1 VKDEADVAVV
11 GAGLAGLSAAAAVTE
26 GGRSALVLE
35 ARDRVGG
42 RVLNHDLG
50 EGKVVEVG
58 GQWIGPTQ
66 DRMYALVRD
75 LGLSTFPT
83 YDSGDSLALLG
94 GRRYRFSGALPRL
107 NPVVLADFARGFAR
121 LERMARRVPPDRPWQ
136 APRAGG
142 LDGQTLE
149 TWIRRTVKTRKARD
163 MLRLYVRAV
172 FTTEPAALSLLFA
185 LYYMRSGT
193 SLETLVSTTGGAQ
206 QDRVVGGSQLVPI
219 RVAERLGDALRL
231 GVPVR
236 RIQEA
241 GAGVRVEGDEV
252 DVRAG
257 RVIVAVPPTLA
268 GRIAYDPPLP
278 GWRDQLT
285 QRMPHGATIKAHA
298 IYDEPFWR
306 REGLH
311 GQAGSTHLP
320 VGFTFDNSPPDGNPG
335 VLVAFVEGD
344 HARELGRGSSD
355 HRRKVIL
362 DCLAEYF
369 GPRAAEP
376 RQYVERDWT
385 EEEWT
390 RGCYGGHMP
399 PGVLTRYGPALR
411 EPVGRIHWAGTESA
425 RIWTGYMEGAVES
438 GRRAGAEVLSALGG

>member
-1 VKDEADVAVV
+1 VREEADVAVV
-11 GAGLAGLSAAAAVTE
+11 GAGLAGLSAAVAVTE
-26 GGRSALVLE
+26 EGRSAVVLE

-42 RVLNHDLG
+42 RILNHDLG

-66 DRMYALVRD
+66 DRMYTLVRD
-75 LGLSTFPT
+75 LGLATFPT
-83 YDSGDSLALLG
+83 NDSGDGIALLG
-94 GRRYRFSGALPRL
+94 RRRYRFSGALPRL
-107 NPVVLADFARGFAR
+107 NPVVLADLAQGFAR
-121 LERMARRVPPDRPWQ
+121 LERMARRVPIDRPWEV
-136 APRAGG
+136 ARAGL

-149 TWIRRTVKTRKARD
+149 TWIRRHVRTRVGRD
-163 MLRLYVRAV
+163 ALRLYLGAV

-193 SLETLVSTTGGAQ
+193 SLENLVSTTGGAQ
-206 QDRVVGGSQLVPI
+206 QDRVGGGSQLVPI
-219 RVAERLGDALRL
+219 RMAERLGDAVRL
-231 GVPVR
+231 AAPVQL
-236 RIQEA
+236 IEEA
-241 GAGVRVEGDEV
+241 GAGVRVVGDGV

-257 RVIVAVPPTLA
+257 RVIVAIPPTLA
-268 GRIAYDPPLP
+268 GRIAYEPPLP

-285 QRMPHGATIKAHA
+285 QRMPHGATIKANA

-306 REGLH
+306 PEGLH

-320 VGFTFDNSPPDGNPG
+320 VAFTFDNSPPDGSPG

-344 HARELGRGSSD
+344 HARELGRGSPD
-355 HRRKVIL
+355 DRRKVIL

-369 GPRAAEP
+369 GPRAADP
-376 RQYVERDWT
+376 RHYVERDWT

-411 EPVGRIHWAGTESA
+411 TPTGRIHWAGTESA

-438 GRRAGAEVLSALGG
+438 GRRAAAEVLSALGG

>member
-1 VKDEADVAVV
+1 VKDDADVAVV

-42 RVLNHDLG
+42 RILNHDLG
-50 EGKVVEVG
+50 GGNVIEVG

-66 DRMYALVRD
+66 DRMYALVHRLD
-75 LGLSTFPT
+75 LGTFPT
-83 YDSGDSLALLG
+83 HDSGDSIALLG
-94 GRRYRFSGALPRL
+94 RRRYRFSGALPRL
-107 NPVVLADFARGFAR
+107 GPVVLADLAQGFAR
-121 LERMARRVPPDRPWQ
+121 LERLARRVPPDRPWE
-136 APRAGG
+136 APRAGL

-149 TWIRRTVKTRKARD
+149 TWVRRHVRTRVARAV
-163 MLRLYVRAV
+163 LRVYLGAV
-172 FTTEPAALSLLFA
+172 FTTEPATLSLLFA

-193 SLETLVSTTGGAQ
+193 SLENLVSTTGGAQ

-219 RVAERLGDALRL
+219 RMAGLLGDAVRL

-236 RIQEA
+236 RIEEA
-241 GAGVRVEGDEV
+241 GGGVRLRGDGV

-268 GRIAYDPPLP
+268 GRIAYEPPLP

-306 REGLH
+306 GEGLH
-311 GQAGSTHLP
+311 GQAASTHLP
-320 VGFTFDNSPPDGNPG
+320 VAFTFDNSPPGGSPG

-344 HARELGRGSSD
+344 HARDLGRGSPGHS
-355 HRRKVIL
+355 RRVIL
-362 DCLAEYF
+362 DCLAKYF
-369 GPRAAEP
+369 GPRAADP
-376 RQYVERDWT
+376 RHYVERDWT

-438 GRRAGAEVLSALGG
+438 GRRAAAEVLSALGK